1 MEATKESY
9 LSGSNAGYVDEMYEA
24 WARDPTSVHASW
36 DAYFRGI
43 NYTPPPSLGNTRAN
57 EVPLSAIVPAM
68 AGAAVGSAAV
78 GGAAPSAKV
87 IDAHLAVQTTI
98 RSYQVRG
105 HLAASI
111 DPLNINN
118 MNKDEARKLIIR
130 SAVVADAD
138 LDTVFQLPSTT
149 WIGGKESHLPLREI
163 ISRLE
168 NVYCGSIGAEFMH
181 IFNLDEV
188 NWIRERLESPGAMT
202 LSSEEKGYFWLV
214 YLVRRDLK
222 ISWLRNTVLKNGL

>member
-1 MEATKESY
+1 M
-9 LSGSNAGYVDEMYEA
+9 
-24 WARDPTSVHASW
+24 
-36 DAYFRGI
+36 
-43 NYTPPPSLGNTRAN
+43 
-57 EVPLSAIVPAM
+57 SAIVPAM

-149 WIGGKESHLPLREI
+149 WIGGK
-163 ISRLE
+163 
-168 NVYCGSIGAEFMH
+168 
-181 IFNLDEV
+181 V
-188 NWIRERLESPGAMT
+188 N
-202 LSSEEKGYFWLV
+202 
-214 YLVRRDLK
+214 YLV
-222 ISWLRNTVLKNGL
+222 TVLFTF

>member
-1 MEATKESY
+1 MNKNKQTNIY
-9 LSGSNAGYVDEMYEA
+9 LLL
-24 WARDPTSVHASW
+24 
-36 DAYFRGI
+36 FI
-43 NYTPPPSLGNTRAN
+43 GNTRAN

-78 GGAAPSAKV
+78 GGTAPSAKV

-149 WIGGKESHLPLREI
+149 WIGGK
-163 ISRLE
+163 
-168 NVYCGSIGAEFMH
+168 
-181 IFNLDEV
+181 V
-188 NWIRERLESPGAMT
+188 N
-202 LSSEEKGYFWLV
+202 
-214 YLVRRDLK
+214 YLV
-222 ISWLRNTVLKNGL
+222 TVLLTL